1 MENKKEKLLEIL
13 EKRTIHYDWEDYL
26 AEKDPDFLEKF
37 IDIAED
43 GFGEGVLSV
52 KVKELIAIALL
63 ASRGEERGAIAHIK
77 RAIENGATVDEIR
90 EAIEVSMFPCGAPAL
105 AHGLRALKKSTETE

>member
-1 MENKKEKLLEIL
+1 MENKKEKLMERL
-13 EKRTIHYDWEDYL
+13 EKQTIHYDWEDYL

-37 IDIAED
+37 LDIAED
-43 GFGEGVLSV
+43 GFGEGALSA

-77 RAIENGATVDEIR
+77 RAIENGATVDEIK
-90 EAIEVSMFPCGAPAL
+90 EAIKVSMFPSGAPAL
-105 AHGLRALKKSTETE
+105 AHGLRALKKSTKDD